1 MFTKINKLLI
11 VGVLCLV
18 PTIGCKSSAQRNDLS
33 WANEMASNTT
43 YATPQPTSSQIRPAV
58 ADDDAVE
65 WVCPMH
71 PSIKQSQPGECSI
84 CGMDL
89 VRAGG
94 TSGENDPASG
104 SGHSHSSGSGH
115 SGSSGHGGGCCGG

>member
-1 MFTKINKLLI
+1 MLTKINKLLI

-33 WANEMASNTT
+33 WANEMASSTT
-43 YATPQPTSSQIRPAV
+43 YATPPPTSSQIRPAA
-58 ADDDAVE
+58 ADE

-84 CGMDL
+84 CAMDL

-94 TSGENDPASG
+94 PSSANDPVSG
-104 SGHSHSSGSGH
+104 SGLSHSSGSSH
-115 SGSSGHGGGCCGG
+115 SGSSGGGGCCGG